1 MFTWFEALI
10 LLQTPRTI
18 CCCGLECWLAVGVL
32 AERFPLMEDSQL
44 YKQIVGFPFMGI
56 LKTWLYMALN
66 NLL

>member
-10 LLQTPRTI
+10 LLRTPRTI

-44 YKQIVGFPFMGI
+44 YKQTFPIMSYCKTLRASDKI
-56 LKTWLYMALN
+56 ETLKD
-66 NLL
+66 